1 MRKITSHYCLTPD
14 GRWAKRPIIELDDFD
29 KIIGFREMG
38 DSFVEEP
45 NLEYFPGV
53 IIPSLI
59 MTMRSDSVN
68 NSLINRSIIEGARR
82 FIVDKEIKLPASVRS
97 FVKNN
102 IKTDNVKT
110 PWQIIKENI
119 NTGIDL
125 ASSILDQTLKISEHY
140 QLDHLWGAIKV
151 KAEPGLILLQG
162 VDLKDFKL
170 TSNVTMKVLVE

>member
-14 GRWAKRPIIELDDFD
+14 GRWAKRPIIELDDFG

-45 NLEYFPGV
+45 NLEYFPGI

-59 MTMRSDSVN
+59 MILGGESVE
-68 NSLINRSIIEGARR
+68 NSLINRSIVNGVRR
-82 FIVDKEIKLPASVRS
+82 FIIDKEIKLPSSVRY

-102 IKTDNVKT
+102 IKIDDTKI
-110 PWQIIKENI
+110 PWQVIKENI
-119 NTGIDL
+119 THGIDL
-125 ASSILDQTLKISEHY
+125 ASSILDQTLIIAEHY
-140 QLDHLWGAIKV
+140 QLDHLCGAIKV
-151 KAEPGLILLQG
+151 EAEPGLILLQG
-162 VDLKDFKL
+162 VDMKDFKL